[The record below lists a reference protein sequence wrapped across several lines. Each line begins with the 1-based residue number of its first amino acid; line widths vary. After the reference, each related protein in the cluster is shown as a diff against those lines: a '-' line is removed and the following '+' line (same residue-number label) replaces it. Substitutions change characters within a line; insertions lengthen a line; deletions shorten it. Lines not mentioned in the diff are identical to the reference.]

1 MSQPPAKDNKQSQ
14 AAKGKNAK
22 KDTKKPEPKKEEIKE
37 TKVVEP
43 PKVLT
48 ADELQA
54 LLVAGN
60 SKNFSPSAIRTKK
73 FVISD

>member
-14 AAKGKNAK
+14 TAKSKNAK
-22 KDTKKPEPKKEEIKE
+22 KDTKKPEPKKEEI
-37 TKVVEP
+37 KVVEP

-60 SKNFSPSAIRTKK
+60 SKDFSPSAIPTKK